1 MTDFAGQIGA
11 LVQVARTSANTQRE
25 AERRQVEADALRLK
39 QSRDRAVELVGS
51 IWELVKVAGQASDG
65 AIAIDRN
72 RNTTTTT
79 FKISW
84 QEGQPD
90 RALFIHVDETD
101 GMIQAAWVVPP
112 GYGRSVDAPNV
123 PVTDFEI
130 ANVEAAILLLAD
142 QRRWARGAIPMITW

>member
-1 MTDFAGQIGA
+1 MTDFAGQIGE

-39 QSRDRAVELVGS
+39 QSQDRAVELIGS
-51 IWELVKVAGQASDG
+51 IWEVVKVAGQASDG
-65 AIAIDRN
+65 AIAVDRN
-72 RNTTTTT
+72 RQTTTTT

-90 RALFIHVDETD
+90 RALYIHVDETD

-123 PVTDFEI
+123 SVTGFEL